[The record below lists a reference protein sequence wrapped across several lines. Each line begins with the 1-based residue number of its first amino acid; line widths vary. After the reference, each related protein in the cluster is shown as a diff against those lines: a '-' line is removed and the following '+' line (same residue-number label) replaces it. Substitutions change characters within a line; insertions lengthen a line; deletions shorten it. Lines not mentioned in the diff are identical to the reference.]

1 MSRILSVWVDNKPGV
16 LARIAG
22 LIARRGF
29 NIESLAVSIT
39 EEDVR
44 SRVTMVVDADERIV
58 EQVTKQL
65 HKLINVYKVTDLT
78 DKDHIERELVLFKV
92 NAEPEKRGEIIE
104 LAGLFGARVDGGAP
118 DSLIIELTD
127 TAERIEAFEA
137 LLGPYGIRE
146 MIRTG
151 KVALAICPTV
161 TLSGCCAVASFT
173 NAVAKRSL
181 ASYLSCTMTS
191 LAYPLVASSSFFAGA
206 RKLLLHACRRS
217 LRARYVCQP
226 VGKILTRQKLTLV
239 LPVPLA
245 LWGWEQ
251 APVSQRPERDLPSVH
266 HIRGRC
272 RPD

>member
-65 HKLINVYKVTDLT
+65 HKLINVYDLT

-92 NAEPEKRGEIIE
+92 SATPEKRGEIIE
-104 LAGLFGARVDGGAP
+104 LAGLFGARVDGGAT
-118 DSLIIELTD
+118 DSLVIELTD

-151 KVALAICPTV
+151 KIALAT
-161 TLSGCCAVASFT
+161 
-173 NAVAKRSL
+173 
-181 ASYLSCTMTS
+181 
-191 LAYPLVASSSFFAGA
+191 
-206 RKLLLHACRRS
+206 
-217 LRARYVCQP
+217 
-226 VGKILTRQKLTLV
+226 
-239 LPVPLA
+239 
-245 LWGWEQ
+245 
-251 APVSQRPERDLPSVH
+251 D
-266 HIRGRC
+266 
-272 RPD
+272 